1 MKNTNPLALNP
12 RSNNQRGAVLM
23 GGVILLTLM
32 TLIGLTSIKSS
43 ILEEK
48 MAGNNREKHRSF
60 ESSEMTLSIADG
72 HLTRQNDVLP
82 FYAGTYSGAGAPTID
97 GLYKID
103 DNAGHQPW
111 ERSNNWKGGTN
122 NSLTINNQDVPEALR
137 FSDDELSQLNLDTN
151 APPRYMMGLAGEVE
165 LDGMDSSIP
174 QKFFRFYL
182 TAQAK
187 GGVTTIKTTL
197 QNEALRAY

>member
-1 MKNTNPLALNP
+1 MQPINSLAMNSKG
-12 RSNNQRGAVLM
+12 RKERGAVLM

-48 MAGNNREKHRSF
+48 MAGNNRVKHRSF
-60 ESSEMTLSIADG
+60 ELAEMTLAQADQR
-72 HLTRQNDVLP
+72 LIIQDDILP
-82 FYAGTYSGAGAPTID
+82 FYAHGVYSDNACSDAHPATN
-97 GLYKID
+97 GLY
-103 DNAGHQPW
+103 
-111 ERSNNWKGGTN
+111 RVGTN
-122 NSLTINNQDVPEALR
+122 SKPKKNHPWSCESAFIPHNSLQTDISEETRTSATGVAASP
-137 FSDDELSQLNLDTN
+137 
-151 APPRYMMGLAGEVE
+151 PPRFMMGLDREVE

-182 TAQAK
+182 TSQAR

-197 QNEALRAY
+197 QTEALRAY

>member
-1 MKNTNPLALNP
+1 MQPINPLAITP
-12 RSNNQRGAVLM
+12 RGRKERGAVLM
-23 GGVILLTLM
+23 GSVILLTLM

-48 MAGNNREKHRSF
+48 MAGNNREKYRSF
-60 ESSEMTLSIADG
+60 ELAEMTLAQADR
-72 HLTRQNDVLP
+72 HLVTQDDVLP
-82 FYAGTYSGAGAPTID
+82 FYAHGVYSDNACSDAHPTTN
-97 GLYKID
+97 GLYQVGINSNSK
-103 DNAGHQPW
+103 NNHPW
-111 ERSNNWKGGTN
+111 SCESVFSPD
-122 NSLTINNQDVPEALR
+122 NSLQADIPNDARKSAQDVP
-137 FSDDELSQLNLDTN
+137 SSPQ
-151 APPRYMMGLAGEVE
+151 PRYMIGLEGEVE

-197 QNEALRAY
+197 QAEALRAY